1 MFTYLFYLCLLVL
14 TFSCD
19 SDDGDNTIDT
29 SQIVGEW
36 TLDTIDI
43 SRVTLDGVDMTELYL
58 SEMDDEEMDDSFD
71 ELEEST
77 FNFKNDNTVS
87 ITGSESDIVTYNVN
101 GSKLTIDELTFDIIS
116 LDSNKMVLEMDFMSM
131 MDDAFDDIDDDSDD
145 IFNDFGAMEIITE
158 WHFSKN

>member
-1 MFTYLFYLCLLVL
+1 MKKLFYLCLLVL

-58 SEMDDEEMDDSFD
+58 MLCCFYYSVRA
-71 ELEEST
+71 
-77 FNFKNDNTVS
+77 NNTYF
-87 ITGSESDIVTYNVN
+87 IVCKTR
-101 GSKLTIDELTFDIIS
+101 L
-116 LDSNKMVLEMDFMSM
+116 
-131 MDDAFDDIDDDSDD
+131 
-145 IFNDFGAMEIITE
+145 
-158 WHFSKN
+158 